1 MDGGVRW
8 RDWEDVTLTDWEDA
22 GEMAIDREFN
32 DAIREAIE
40 DGSPWYRDGST
51 ADRSIVGPAALAQRA
66 LLLIVD
72 EQYRMADRAEQSAL
86 HAQQDSTVFR
96 PLRAGE
102 TVKVQSRVAEK
113 YERRNKKWLVFEV
126 KFSTLDGE
134 PVYFY
139 RQLRMARDDGRPA
152 GAAPMDEKGR
162 AR

>member
-51 ADRSIVGPAALAQRA
+51 ADRSIVAPAALAQRA

-102 TVKVQSRVAEK
+102 TVKVHSRVAEK

-134 PVYFY
+134 PVYFH